1 MLKFGNKEFRNLQ
14 EQVKKNMDDIM
25 FILQEEGV
33 LNEFGIKVVGQEE
46 SVIDMPTVDN
56 YKEDNPDWEY
66 GDAYA
71 VGTEAPYELYILTR
85 ANGTHPDDYWFNIG
99 EFPMPGPQ
107 GEQGPEGEQG
117 PQGQTG
123 PSGQDGI
130 SPEFSIGTVSATT
143 LSASESATASVTQSG
158 TYAQPILNF
167 EFGIPQ
173 GQDGSAVTSVN
184 WGDISGSIENQ
195 TDLVSALQ
203 GKANASD
210 LSLYAKKGL
219 ANAFMSTNEF
229 FYDVSFYS
237 KVYLTSNV
245 ICGENIKLGLYGSIR
260 WDSSTYMT
268 NDLDGGFGIYG
279 ALSLNNRSGSDFYK
293 ITLPYASGVVA
304 LQNDIPTISGTYSDD
319 YWTTITIGNT
329 TKSVGQ
335 GGGNAQWGFISGTLS
350 DQLDLM
356 SKFSEYAKVEDIPSL
371 SGYATESYVLSQ
383 LSDYA
388 TISSLSIYAQTS
400 SLASVAFTGNYSDL
414 NGLPTIPSD
423 TGDLTNGAGF
433 ITSSAL
439 TPYATVSALSSAVSD
454 ITSVISSLDYASVGA
469 LSSGA
474 LNGYATESWVLSKSY
489 ASVGDLPNMSLYAE
503 LSKYNNFTNSVNFN
517 SFTTFASTARI
528 YGNTTMDGDIYVQ
541 VGKSIYGEDGANL
554 YTYSW
559 PSASGRLALQSE
571 IPSLSEYATISAVSS
586 AISSAVSSINST
598 ISSLNYLSVGA
609 LSSATVIYGTGVEV
623 WTFTLSDNTSVSKTV
638 VLG

>member
-33 LNEFGIKVVGQEE
+33 LNEFGIKVVGQEQ

-107 GEQGPEGEQG
+107 GEEG
-117 PQGQTG
+117 PQGQDGPQGPTG
-123 PSGQDGI
+123 PSGQDGV
-130 SPEFSIGTVSATT
+130 SPEFSIGDVSATT
-143 LSASESATASVTQSG
+143 LSAGESATASVTQSG
-158 TYAQPILNF
+158 TYAQPVLNF

-173 GQDGSAVTSVN
+173 GQDGSAITSVN

-210 LSLYAKKGL
+210 LSLYAKKGSP
-219 ANAFMSTNEF
+219 NAFMSTNEF

-245 ICGENIKLGLYGSIR
+245 ICGGDIKLGLYDSLK

-279 ALSLNNRSGSDFYK
+279 ALSLNNRSGSNFYK

-304 LQNDIPTISGTYSDD
+304 LQSDIPTVSGTYSDD
-319 YWTTITIGNT
+319 YWTSITIGNT

-335 GGGNAQWGFISGTLS
+335 GGGNAQWGSISGTLT
-350 DQLDLM
+350 DQTDLM
-356 SKFSEYAKVEDIPSL
+356 SKFSEYATVVSL
-371 SGYATESYVLSQ
+371 SSAISGVNSTIASLDYLSVGALSSGTVIPDLTGYATESYVN
-383 LSDYA
+383 
-388 TISSLSIYAQTS
+388 TSI
-400 SLASVAFTGNYSDL
+400 
-414 NGLPTIPSD
+414 
-423 TGDLTNGAGF
+423 
-433 ITSSAL
+433 
-439 TPYATVSALSSAVSD
+439 SALSSIYADASAVASMN
-454 ITSVISSLDYASVGA
+454 YASVGA
-469 LSSGA
+469 LSSG
-474 LNGYATESWVLSKSY
+474 
-489 ASVGDLPNMSLYAE
+489 
-503 LSKYNNFTNSVNFN
+503 
-517 SFTTFASTARI
+517 TF
-528 YGNTTMDGDIYVQ
+528 
-541 VGKSIYGEDGANL
+541 
-554 YTYSW
+554 
-559 PSASGRLALQSE
+559 
-571 IPSLSEYATISAVSS
+571 IPSVSGTNDGTNWTAITLNSQTYAIPSG
-586 AISSAVSSINST
+586 
-598 ISSLNYLSVGA
+598 GA
-609 LSSATVIYGTGVEV
+609 DL
-623 WTFTLSDNTSVSKTV
+623 
-638 VLG
+638 